1 MYDWNWCNEWS
12 IYFGIGVTLRAGNRE
27 YYYKNLDKYFKG
39 LKEKYIKKYGNSY
52 EVISDNNKMLMKII
66 KETCEKH
73 NIIYDI
79 NEVFKYMKT
88 FEEKNK
94 EIQIGF
100 NI

>member
-1 MYDWNWCNEWS
+1 
-12 IYFGIGVTLRAGNRE
+12 
-27 YYYKNLDKYFKG
+27 
-39 LKEKYIKKYGNSY
+39 
-52 EVISDNNKMLMKII
+52 MLMKII
-66 KETCEKH
+66 KETSEKH